1 MATKERELHLTYNDS
16 LAEMKGLL
24 SAQKRVGAQW
34 KGEMEILTKRFQVNN
49 WLYFLQ
55 NIFVIKYLLGLD
67 EGCLVEARQMQEKVR
82 KMQGESR
89 EMKTEL
95 ETLRGKCK
103 EKEEEL
109 EESRELCGIYSAKL
123 TKMERKFK
131 KLKDED
137 EESYMEQ
144 TF

>member
-1 MATKERELHLTYNDS
+1 MTYNDS

-67 EGCLVEARQMQEKVR
+67 KGCLVDARQMQEKVR

>member
-67 EGCLVEARQMQEKVR
+67 EGC
-82 KMQGESR
+82 
-89 EMKTEL
+89 
-95 ETLRGKCK
+95 
-103 EKEEEL
+103 
-109 EESRELCGIYSAKL
+109 
-123 TKMERKFK
+123 
-131 KLKDED
+131 
-137 EESYMEQ
+137 
-144 TF
+144 

>member
-1 MATKERELHLTYNDS
+1 MTYNDS

-67 EGCLVEARQMQEKVR
+67 EGCLV
-82 KMQGESR
+82 S
-89 EMKTEL
+89 
-95 ETLRGKCK
+95 
-103 EKEEEL
+103 
-109 EESRELCGIYSAKL
+109 
-123 TKMERKFK
+123 
-131 KLKDED
+131 
-137 EESYMEQ
+137 
-144 TF
+144 

>member
-34 KGEMEILTKRFQVNN
+34 KGEMEILTKRFQVNS

-67 EGCLVEARQMQEKVR
+67 KGCLVDARQMQEKVR
-82 KMQGESR
+82 KMQGEGR

>member
-1 MATKERELHLTYNDS
+1 MTYNDS

-67 EGCLVEARQMQEKVR
+67 EGC
-82 KMQGESR
+82 
-89 EMKTEL
+89 
-95 ETLRGKCK
+95 
-103 EKEEEL
+103 
-109 EESRELCGIYSAKL
+109 
-123 TKMERKFK
+123 
-131 KLKDED
+131 
-137 EESYMEQ
+137 
-144 TF
+144 